1 MFPARSRCIRR
12 RLNRWHDARALQAY
26 SAPQHIGALVSA
38 VVVYAVMKQL
48 LLLTFMAVASEA
60 ITAAQS
66 ALAGHGQ
73 VRPSR
78 SLRRSP
84 TLRNQSPLIS
94 NNCATSSR
102 NGPSRCLKDAA
113 SPIPRRIRHAAGPSP
128 DQRAQIAFEGRG
140 AYALVSGRSAANRK
154 TPALREPSQ

>member
-1 MFPARSRCIRR
+1 M
-12 RLNRWHDARALQAY
+12 RLNRWHDARASQAY

-48 LLLTFMAVASEA
+48 PLLTFMAVASEA
-60 ITAAQS
+60 MAAGQS

-113 SPIPRRIRHAAGPSP
+113 SPFRRCCANLKLSRRIWHAAGPSP

-140 AYALVSGRSAANRK
+140 AYALVPGRTAANRK